1 VTSPGNFSAQVGES
15 DAGGTL
21 ASFLRSRSPGL
32 TWSQA
37 RELCRSGRVRVDG
50 EPTREDALRLRTG
63 SVVEL
68 VAPGAAR
75 RAADE
80 LIVHLDRDVAV
91 VRKPAGLLTVPY
103 EDEKDTLQQRAAA
116 AVRRR
121 AAHEGIGGSPALRVV
136 QRLDKETSGILVF
149 ARNVAAERHLQ
160 AQLKQHSV
168 ERLYLALVEGE
179 ARDGTHESWLVA
191 NRGDGLR
198 GSWGKLRRTSAP
210 PPEQARRA
218 LTHVRVLERL
228 AGATLVACELETG
241 RQHQIRIHVA
251 EDGHPLVGETVYI
264 RDYQGKRHAAPRPM
278 LHATVLGFT
287 HPRTHRRLRFE
298 EPPPADFERTLA
310 ELRQSATPTASGGR
324 SARR

>member
-1 VTSPGNFSAQVGES
+1 MTSPGNFSAQVSE
-15 DAGGTL
+15 DQAGGTL
-21 ASFLRSRSPGL
+21 ASFLRHRSPGL

-50 EPTREDALRLRTG
+50 APTREDAVRLRAG
-63 SVVEL
+63 SLVEL

-80 LIVHLDRDVAV
+80 LIVHLDRDLAV

-149 ARNVAAERHLQ
+149 ARNVASERHLQ
-160 AQLKQHSV
+160 NQLKEHSV
-168 ERLYLALVEGE
+168 DRRYLALVEGE
-179 ARDGTHESWLVA
+179 ARDGAHESWLVA

-198 GSWGKLRRTSAP
+198 GSWGKFRRTSAP

-218 LTHVRVLERL
+218 VTHVRVLERL
-228 AGATLVACELETG
+228 EGATLVACELETG
-241 RQHQIRIHVA
+241 RQHQIRIHLA
-251 EDGHPLVGETVYI
+251 EDGHPLVGETVYV
-264 RDYQGKRHAAPRPM
+264 RDYPGRRHAAPRPM
-278 LHATVLGFT
+278 LHAAMLGFT
-287 HPRTHRRLRFE
+287 HPRSGRRLRFE
-298 EPPPADFERTLA
+298 EPPPADFEAALA
-310 ELRQSATPTASGGR
+310 ELRRGATR
-324 SARR
+324 SAPDSRSERR